1 MWFKVLVLC
10 FALFHDTNAK
20 CTVIDSKTKER
31 ADCVFPFTLSTDPEK
46 VYTNCTNFLKG
57 ERFWCSTKVRYIL
70 KRLCLNRVTL
80 LKCGILVFMV
90 KN

>member
-1 MWFKVLVLC
+1 MYTVRIIGSIAATHLEPEPGTSAANEC
-10 FALFHDTNAK
+10 DTNAK

-57 ERFWCSTKVRYIL
+57 ERFWCSTKVRYI
-70 KRLCLNRVTL
+70 
-80 LKCGILVFMV
+80 F
-90 KN
+90 